1 VNRGG
6 TRKGPQDLGE
16 RFAAR
21 SNGYILGI
29 VLLGRRTEMYW
40 YNPTTR
46 TSERAQDPSTDE
58 QAIRMLDGHPDSA
71 KFVSEYA
78 KLRRSGTPIERA
90 LVLVGHQ
97 ERLRRLDRM
106 PVRLAGREERPRR
119 ARPSSEGYELLLAQ
133 RLREEGRDRRN
144 RSALR

>member
-1 VNRGG
+1 
-6 TRKGPQDLGE
+6 
-16 RFAAR
+16 
-21 SNGYILGI
+21 
-29 VLLGRRTEMYW
+29 MYW
-40 YNPTTR
+40 YNPITR
-46 TSERAQDPSTDE
+46 TSERAQAPSTDE
-58 QAIRMLDGHPDSA
+58 QAIRMLDGHPNSA
-71 KFVSEYA
+71 TFVSEYA

-106 PVRLAGREERPRR
+106 PVWLAEREERSSRRRRR

-144 RSALR
+144 SGALR

>member
-1 VNRGG
+1 
-6 TRKGPQDLGE
+6 
-16 RFAAR
+16 
-21 SNGYILGI
+21 
-29 VLLGRRTEMYW
+29 MYW

-46 TSERAQDPSTDE
+46 TSERAQAPSTDE

-71 KFVSEYA
+71 TFVSEYA

-90 LVLVGHQ
+90 LVLVGHE

-106 PVRLAGREERPRR
+106 PVRLAEREERPSRSRSRRR
-119 ARPSSEGYELLLAQ
+119 ARPSSEGYEILLAQ